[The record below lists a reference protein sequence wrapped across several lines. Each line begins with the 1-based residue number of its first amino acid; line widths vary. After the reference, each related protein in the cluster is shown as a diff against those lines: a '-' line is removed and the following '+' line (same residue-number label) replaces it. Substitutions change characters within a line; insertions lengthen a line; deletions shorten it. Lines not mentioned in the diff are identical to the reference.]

1 MLELKDVSLVWQG
14 AALIQNASFAV
25 GPGQT
30 IVLSGPNGTG
40 KSSLLAAIAG
50 LTPVDRG
57 HVLWGG
63 IDVTHVPL
71 HDREGIAL
79 VPEGRLL
86 APSLSVM
93 ETLQLGAGRVGRRAR
108 DARTQANFA
117 RFPIL
122 ADRHHQAAGTLSG
135 GEAQILS
142 LARALMSEP
151 RLLLLDEPFGALD
164 ALTRGTIQD
173 ELLKIWR
180 GTEQTVFMITHD
192 IDEAI
197 LLADRILLMTN
208 GPQAR
213 VAESVEITIPRPRN
227 RTEIVEHPNYY
238 AIRNHLVQFL
248 GKRSKELAG
257 QPTQPGQ
264 SNTPETVRIDVTET
278 SDDPEDTRPALTSG
292 IHANG
297 SA

>member
-151 RLLLLDEPFGALD
+151 RLLLLDEPTLGLAPAASSHVFRILGALR
-164 ALTRGTIQD
+164 AEGMSMILTDQD
-173 ELLKIWR
+173 SAAAR
-180 GTEQTVFMITHD
+180 
-192 IDEAI
+192 
-197 LLADRILLMTN
+197 LLADQIMKL
-208 GPQAR
+208 
-213 VAESVEITIPRPRN
+213 S
-227 RTEIVEHPNYY
+227 
-238 AIRNHLVQFL
+238 NHHLEPV
-248 GKRSKELAG
+248 
-257 QPTQPGQ
+257 TDMQ
-264 SNTPETVRIDVTET
+264 SAAT
-278 SDDPEDTRPALTSG
+278 A
-292 IHANG
+292 
-297 SA
+297 